1 MPVRTPEEMHAVFA
15 QAFNSGDL
23 EALVALYEPDAVYVG
38 GPEEITKGTAAIRG
52 LLREALMSSPRL
64 EIETTGV
71 YRSDDGIA
79 LTQSRWTILAIEP
92 DGNTVEVTGRSS
104 EVLRRQA
111 DSAWLVVID
120 NPGTQ

>member
-52 LLREALMSSPRL
+52 LLREALTSNPRL

-79 LTQSRWTILAIEP
+79 LTQSRWTISAIEP
-92 DGNTVEVTGRSS
+92 DGNAVEVTGRSS

-111 DSAWLVVID
+111 DGAWLVVID